1 MMSTKTIAWI
11 TGTLTLLLALFSFI
25 LSFNALSDLAAR
37 HNVSIPYLFPLVV
50 EAGVV
55 IFSLNALYR
64 SIHDEHARWQW
75 VLIIGSS
82 LLAGTFNVLHAELDL
97 VSRIMAAMPS
107 LFLLLSF
114 ESFLNQIKHGVKR
127 TSTIQSLE
135 ELTEELSTK
144 RQELD
149 TLIEQKQAE
158 LDNLVQA
165 RQTEV
170 DRLTKQAEELQ
181 RDVEQSQ
188 ATLTQLHQEI
198 EQAKTVQASSLEQA
212 RQSKAKQ
219 DRESIEQRRT
229 RLVDI
234 LAGESDIGV
243 STLAN
248 RLNTSRTTIYSDL
261 DALCQD
267 GLLRKNGN
275 GWEVLR

>member
-1 MMSTKTIAWI
+1 MSTKTIAWI

-25 LSFNALSDLAAR
+25 LSFNALTDLAAR

-82 LLAGTFNVLHAELDL
+82 LLAGTFNILHAQPDP

-114 ESFLNQIKHGVKR
+114 ESFLNQVKHGVKR
-127 TSTIQSLE
+127 ANIVQSLAQLTT
-135 ELTEELSTK
+135 ELNTK
-144 RQELD
+144 RQEFD
-149 TLIEQKQAE
+149 SLIEQKQAE
-158 LDNLVQA
+158 QDNLVQS
-165 RQTEV
+165 RQAEV
-170 DRLTKQAEELQ
+170 DRLTQQADELKTKI
-181 RDVEQSQ
+181 EQAQ
-188 ATLTQLHQEI
+188 ITLVQLHQEI

-212 RQSKAKQ
+212 RETKAKQ
-219 DRESIEQRRT
+219 DQSSIEQRRT

-234 LAGESDIGV
+234 LMAQTDIGV
-243 STLAN
+243 SALAEK
-248 RLNTSRTTIYSDL
+248 LNSSRGTVYSDL
-261 DALCQD
+261 KALSEAGQII
-267 GLLRKNGN
+267 KNGQ
-275 GWEVLR
+275 GWEVVR